1 MTTDTLHPLAAEYL
15 QRLRR
20 AGRGLPAG
28 RLRELLAEIEGHL
41 SEAIDP
47 SASDAQAL
55 TVLDKLGEP
64 EAIVAAETPDPDE
77 LPDRHYGL
85 RKWAAIILLLLGG
98 FILGVG
104 WFAGLILLWN
114 SRAWTEARQVDR
126 NARRTRRPRDQRTH
140 RADRDRRP
148 QQKILQRHRRRR
160 TALHQRRRTEHPLE
174 PSRSRGLHASRAGS
188 DRDLGLSCPP
198 RSVAITTDRTT
209 LPDSR
214 RFVQPPF
221 RGGQAATRSS
231 STARSRALS
240 VSEAARLNSARASSS
255 RPSFASRSPRTVGS
269 RW

>member
-114 SRAWTEARQVDR
+114 SRAWAMRDKWIGTLVVPGGLATSVVIGLIAIGVPSKKFCQGIAGGALHCTNAVGQSIPS
-126 NARRTRRPRDQRTH
+126 NPLGVAVFTLLVLAPIATSVYLARR
-140 RADRDRRP
+140 
-148 QQKILQRHRRRR
+148 
-160 TALHQRRRTEHPLE
+160 
-174 PSRSRGLHASRAGS
+174 
-188 DRDLGLSCPP
+188 
-198 RSVAITTDRTT
+198 
-209 LPDSR
+209 
-214 RFVQPPF
+214 
-221 RGGQAATRSS
+221 AA
-231 STARSRALS
+231 
-240 VSEAARLNSARASSS
+240 
-255 RPSFASRSPRTVGS
+255 
-269 RW
+269 